1 MKTTDAPSA
10 EQALR
15 GCILA
20 LRRLHF
26 DADLLAAERAAGES
40 RPAREHGPSADAD
53 DYWVFGDGDKRYLRQ
68 MGPQELQGALAQA
81 TGMLQQAYAQLQRVR
96 DSLGKPPRL

>member
-26 DADLLAAERAAGES
+26 DPDLLAADPAATEA
-40 RPAREHGPSADAD
+40 RRAREGGPNADAD

-68 MGPQELQGALAQA
+68 MGPQELEGALAQA
-81 TGMLQQAYAQLQRVR
+81 TGLLRQAYAQLQRVR